1 MWALNTPRT
10 SADNSAAAKQRRGIA
25 ATAGAIAVLIGAS
38 TSLGQ
43 QGPSRVH
50 SIDRSSVS
58 PSSLGDV
65 LGHRL
70 QQFRN
75 AGTQTSDT
83 DSPQSA
89 GSERLQFS
97 ANRMEDAGVENTPIS
112 TASATVAESTVVP
125 APFLDLTQEKQALQ
139 AVPTSENSVQGSL
152 EITAG
157 SNPTHVLM
165 RAVAWIVIAL
175 CIFSLTILG
184 LRHWQRQRGL
194 LPTTNSRSRV
204 LETLSLGPGRTVSL
218 IELAGFRALVA
229 SDAGG
234 IRSLVLAPLSFPDE
248 LLEVG
253 QTSDPQVSNL
263 NV

>member
-1 MWALNTPRT
+1 MWTFETPRT
-10 SADNSAAAKQRRGIA
+10 SADSSATAKSPRKTVRRIAAALS
-25 ATAGAIAVLIGAS
+25 TMVVLSVVS
-38 TSLGQ
+38 TSSGQ
-43 QGPSRVH
+43 QGPSGFQPL
-50 SIDRSSVS
+50 DRSTA
-58 PSSLGDV
+58 PASSLGDA

-75 AGTQTSDT
+75 VGTQTSD
-83 DSPQSA
+83 
-89 GSERLQFS
+89 SE
-97 ANRMEDAGVENTPIS
+97 AIEEAIEE
-112 TASATVAESTVVP
+112 AAVVP
-125 APFLDLTQEKQALQ
+125 TLFLDLTQDKQSLQ
-139 AVPTSENSVQGSL
+139 AGPSSERSVEGNL

-157 SNPTHVLM
+157 SNPTQVLM

-204 LETLSLGPGRTVSL
+204 VETLSLGPGRTVSL

-248 LLEVG
+248 LMEAG
-253 QTSDPQVSNL
+253 QASDPQVSKMI
-263 NV
+263 VK